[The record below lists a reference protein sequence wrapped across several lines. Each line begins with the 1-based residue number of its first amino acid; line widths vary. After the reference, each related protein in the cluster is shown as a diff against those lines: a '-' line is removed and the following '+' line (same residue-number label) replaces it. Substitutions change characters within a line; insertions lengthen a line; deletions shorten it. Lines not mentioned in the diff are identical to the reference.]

1 VPDRPAT
8 RRADRDPLPFRPS
21 AAGCAFSVH
30 VHAGQW
36 GSCEGRPAVTGVWT
50 SPRRERWRVFGC
62 VEHAARLADDPECSD
77 VGPLDDAARAELA
90 GRCERWQAALDGKGW
105 RPERPMEP
113 MRPRWPLQ
121 GNQRS

>member
-1 VPDRPAT
+1 MPDRPAT

-62 VEHAARLADDPECSD
+62 VEHAARLADDPECS
-77 VGPLDDAARAELA
+77 VV
-90 GRCERWQAALDGKGW
+90 ERWQAALDGKGW